1 MGGFVNFFRTLGTAR
16 LMAMAVVTLALVGF
30 FAFVTLR
37 LTTPTMA
44 PLFTDL
50 TIKDS
55 AAVTRELDA
64 QGIVYETRLDG
75 ATIMVPRED
84 IARARMRLAESG
96 LPAGGNVGYE
106 IFDKGDSLSATS
118 FLQNVNKLRA
128 MEGELARSISSLNR
142 VSAARV
148 HLVMPDR
155 PLFRRDAPEPSASIV
170 LRVQGELGA
179 EQIRAVRHLVA
190 SAVPGLKTERISI
203 VDESGRLLASGD
215 GQTDPLMNGSTDE
228 RVVAVETRL
237 KRQIEGIL
245 ESVVGPGRGRAEVRA
260 ELDLSRVTQTSDN
273 FDPESRVARS
283 TQTREETNQSLE
295 QNEGVTVA
303 NELPNADATGPNQP
317 ANQEN
322 STKTEEVTN
331 YEISRTTRTQ
341 VQEPGSVKRIS
352 VAVLVDG
359 IYGTG
364 PEGAV
369 TYTPRTQEEL
379 DRIASLVR
387 SAMGYDQQR
396 GDQLEVVNLRFAE
409 GPSNDLTIEPQSQWP
424 FGLTTDNIIRAA
436 ETLVLLLVCLIVIF
450 AVVRPLMRRM
460 FAPTELPKPEGQS
473 YLPSPLPMAG
483 AGEAPTA
490 AADEGALS
498 APPSNASRMVEMA
511 QVNGK
516 VRAQTLEQV
525 GKLAEENPQE
535 TVAIIRQ
542 WLSEPA

>member
-1 MGGFVNFFRTLGTAR
+1 
-16 LMAMAVVTLALVGF
+16 MAMAVVTLALVGF
-30 FAFVTLR
+30 FAFVTLKI
-37 LTTPTMA
+37 TTPTMA

-55 AAVTRELDA
+55 AAVTRELEA
-64 QGIVYETRLDG
+64 QGILYETRQDG
-75 ATIMVPRED
+75 ATIMVARED
-84 IARARMRLAESG
+84 VARSRMRMAESG

-128 MEGELARSISSLNR
+128 MEGELARSISALNR

-155 PLFRRDAPEPSASIV
+155 PLFRRDAPEPTASIV
-170 LRVQGELGA
+170 LRVQGELGG

-203 VDESGRLLASGD
+203 IDESGRLLASGD
-215 GQTDPLMNGSTDE
+215 GETDPFMNGAGDE
-228 RVVAVETRL
+228 RVVAVENRL
-237 KRQIEGIL
+237 KTQIESIL
-245 ESVVGPGRGRAEVRA
+245 TSVVGPGRGRAEVRA
-260 ELDLSRVTQTSDN
+260 ELDLARVTQTSDN

-283 TQTREETNQSLE
+283 TQTREENNQSTE
-295 QNEGVTVA
+295 RREGVTVA
-303 NELPNADATGPNQP
+303 NELPNAQQTGPNEP

-341 VQEPGSVKRIS
+341 VQEPGSVKRVS

-364 PEGAV
+364 PDGAV
-369 TYTPRTQEEL
+369 TYTPRAQEEL

-409 GPSNDLTIEPQSQWP
+409 APTGGLAIAEESQWP
-424 FGLTTDNIIRAA
+424 LGLTTEDVMRAA
-436 ETLVLLLVCLIVIF
+436 EMLVLLLVCLIVVF
-450 AVVRPLMRRM
+450 TVVRPMMRRI
-460 FAPTELPKPEGQS
+460 FAPIELPRPEVQAS
-473 YLPSPLPMAG
+473 LPSPMA
-483 AGEAPTA
+483 
-490 AADEGALS
+490 ALAES
-498 APPSNASRMVEMA
+498 VGVTPSEPLQVPPSNASRMVEMA
-511 QVNGK
+511 QVSGK

-525 GKLAEENPQE
+525 GKLAEDNPQE